1 MPDFVRRTLSHA
13 SPGVW
18 VIFALALLGSALI
31 VWLPPTPRAPVQFW
45 IFARQHAVIYRGI
58 IDEWN
63 RTRPADAADMTV
75 LNRPVMEQR
84 MMSAFLSGTPVADV
98 FEVERDIAGRA
109 FTGPI
114 EVVGF
119 VDLTDRLREEG
130 LLEAINTPSFSPWT
144 SRGRIFGLPHDV
156 HPVLL
161 MYRADLVEAA
171 GIDVTEIETW
181 DDYFRVMGPLQQDL
195 DGDGRVD
202 RYLLS
207 ASPAYNSSTEVLLLQ
222 AGGRLFDEQERLTID
237 TELNAAIIAR
247 MATWHV
253 GPGRVCRFADV
264 ALTQS
269 GQQVFLDGLV
279 LGVLTPDWLVGVLK
293 QQVPGLAGK
302 VRLMPIPAWERG
314 GRRTSV
320 WGGTMLGFARSSP
333 DFERNW
339 AFGKALYLSEEGAE
353 MLFRTNNI
361 VTPIKANWS
370 NPIYD
375 EPDPYFGGQATGRAY
390 LDQAPHVPLR
400 PSSPFNAQA
409 VRAVTNAV
417 TALTG
422 WAESNQVYTA
432 EALLPEARRQLNA
445 AHRLVADQMR
455 RNQFLTEGR

>member
-1 MPDFVRRTLSHA
+1 
-13 SPGVW
+13 
-18 VIFALALLGSALI
+18 
-31 VWLPPTPRAPVQFW
+31 
-45 IFARQHAVIYRGI
+45 
-58 IDEWN
+58 
-63 RTRPADAADMTV
+63 
-75 LNRPVMEQR
+75 
-84 MMSAFLSGTPVADV
+84 
-98 FEVERDIAGRA
+98 
-109 FTGPI
+109 
-114 EVVGF
+114 
-119 VDLTDRLREEG
+119 
-130 LLEAINTPSFSPWT
+130 
-144 SRGRIFGLPHDV
+144 
-156 HPVLL
+156 
-161 MYRADLVEAA
+161 
-171 GIDVTEIETW
+171 
-181 DDYFRVMGPLQQDL
+181 
-195 DGDGRVD
+195 
-202 RYLLS
+202 
-207 ASPAYNSSTEVLLLQ
+207 
-222 AGGRLFDEQERLTID
+222 
-237 TELNAAIIAR
+237 

-432 EALLPEARRQLNA
+432 EGLLPEARRQLNA